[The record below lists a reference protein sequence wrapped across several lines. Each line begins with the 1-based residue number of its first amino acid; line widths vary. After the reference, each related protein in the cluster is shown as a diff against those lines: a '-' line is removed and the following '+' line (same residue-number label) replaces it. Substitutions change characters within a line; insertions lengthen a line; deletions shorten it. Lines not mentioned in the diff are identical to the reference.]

1 MDKYTKAVL
10 TVIAVCLVLLTTKEV
25 VIETADALT
34 RNQFRNDLNNCL
46 DGASIEGTV
55 DSGYAYLRLQT
66 DC

>member
-25 VIETADALT
+25 VIETTYAFS
-34 RNQFRNDLNNCL
+34 RSDLIFCL
-46 DGASIEGTV
+46 DGARIEGTV
-55 DSGYAYLRLQT
+55 DSGYAYLRLRT

>member
-25 VIETADALT
+25 MIEPTHAFS
-34 RNQFRNDLNNCL
+34 RSDLNYCL
-46 DGASIEGTV
+46 DGARIEGMV
-55 DSGYAYLRLQT
+55 DSGYAYLRLRT